1 MAARLPIVIDTDPGQ
16 DDALAILLALALPER
31 FEVLAVTAVAGN
43 VPVAQTAANAKRI
56 TELAGRPHLPVYA
69 GCAAPMVLPLVTAEF
84 VCGPDGLAGAELP
97 PPATPL
103 APGHAVLALLD
114 LLRAAP
120 PDGLTIC
127 ALGPLTNIAIALR
140 LAPELVERIAS
151 IVVMGGAMALG
162 NITPAAEYNFYAD
175 PHAAAVVLNAGRP
188 VTLLGLHATHQAI
201 ATPETLERFAAIGTR
216 TGRAVHGM
224 LTRPRASGLGTTGH
238 PVHDA
243 CVIGIL
249 AWPELFRGRDCAV
262 EIDTSDGKLRGRS
275 TIDWHGR
282 LRVNPNAHVID
293 QIDSSEFFA
302 RMIEALRRLP

>member
-1 MAARLPIVIDTDPGQ
+1 MT
-16 DDALAILLALALPER
+16 
-31 FEVLAVTAVAGN
+31 
-43 VPVAQTAANAKRI
+43 
-56 TELAGRPHLPVYA
+56 
-69 GCAAPMVLPLVTAEF
+69 
-84 VCGPDGLAGAELP
+84 
-97 PPATPL
+97 
-103 APGHAVLALLD
+103 ALLD

-120 PDGLTIC
+120 PDGVTIC
-127 ALGPLTNIAIALR
+127 ALGPLTNIAMALR
-140 LAPELVERIAS
+140 IGPELAERIAS

-188 VTLLGLHATHQAI
+188 VTLLGLHATHKAI
-201 ATPETLERFAAIGTR
+201 ATPQTLERFAAMGTR
-216 TGRAVHGM
+216 TGDAVHGM

-243 CVIGIL
+243 CVVGIL

-262 EIDTSDGKLRGRS
+262 DIDTSDGKLRGRS

-282 LRVNPNAHVID
+282 LRLNPNAHVID

-302 RMIEALRRLP
+302 RTIEALRHLP